1 MDKRCNV
8 FAIHAWD
15 DSHSCRRLEQLLRTS
30 HPDLAHYTVL
40 PERALDGSEEQVL
53 RSIESRIS
61 FATAVVVVNVPGLHR
76 RPTATFEM
84 ETAVRL
90 GKRIVV
96 VQPRGD
102 FRLPVPEELDGHV
115 YRFAPWRSNVV
126 GRAIRGEYPH
136 DGRIFD
142 LAEVADRRTLAG
154 TLAAGVSAVSFLVV
168 GATVQEILSFRRE
181 LAAQGIALGW
191 NSNDRLLVAQPVVQ
205 GALLGA
211 LFGAL
216 SGDAKTTLYAAC
228 AGAAIGSAVGVHRLY
243 KAQLLGSES
252 VRVLSIES
260 T

>member
-8 FAIHAWD
+8 FAIHAWED
-15 DSHSCRRLEQLLRTS
+15 AHSCRRLEQLLRMS

-40 PERALDGSEEQVL
+40 PERALEGSEEEVL
-53 RSIESRIS
+53 SSIESRIN
-61 FATAVVVVNVPGLHR
+61 FATAVVVVNVQGLHR

-96 VQPRGD
+96 VQPSGD

-115 YRFAPWRSNVV
+115 YRFAPWRSDVV

-136 DGRIFD
+136 DGRVFD
-142 LAEVADRRTLAG
+142 LAEAADRRALAG
-154 TLAAGVSAVSFLVV
+154 TLAVGVSAMSFLLAA
-168 GATVQEILSFRRE
+168 ATIKKILLFKRE
-181 LAAQGIALGW
+181 LAVQGITLRW
-191 NSNDRLLVAQPVVQ
+191 NSNDTQLIAKPMVQ

-211 LFGAL
+211 LLGAL
-216 SGDAKTTLYAAC
+216 SGDPKTTLYAAC
-228 AGAAIGSAVGVHRLY
+228 AGAAVGSAVGVHRLY
-243 KAQLLGSES
+243 NAQLLGSGHI
-252 VRVLSIES
+252 RVLSIES